1 MDSTILDG
9 NTTNQIGTKTG
20 SSGTN
25 TLMVLTLDLTLPL
38 TKGAI
43 TFLFQKSLLSRSPTK
58 VLPNHDHRC

>member
-25 TLMVLTLDLTLPL
+25 TLMVLTLDLVPLGVPL

-43 TFLFQKSLLSRSPTK
+43 TFLFLK
-58 VLPNHDHRC
+58 VSFV